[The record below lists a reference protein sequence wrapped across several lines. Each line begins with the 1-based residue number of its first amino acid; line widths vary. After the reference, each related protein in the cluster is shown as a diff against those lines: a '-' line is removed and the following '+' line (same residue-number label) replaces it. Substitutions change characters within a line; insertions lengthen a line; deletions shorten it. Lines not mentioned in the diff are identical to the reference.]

1 MSPDAS
7 NQYNIELASRQIE
20 IGEWAYNNK
29 MDTLFVFQILF
40 MSILF
45 VSILVALRS
54 TGMIGGPFV
63 WYSLLIVMLI
73 VILII
78 INRSMYTNN
87 ERDVRLWNRRRFN
100 DDNTKQSPLGRGDP
114 SYQSYLEGV
123 RAKYGSSKYGSGSE
137 CNCDGK

>member
-29 MDTLFVFQILF
+29 MDTLFVFQVLF

-45 VSILVALRS
+45 VSILVALKS

-63 WYSLLIVMLI
+63 WYSLVIVMLI
-73 VILII
+73 VVLII

-87 ERDVRLWNRRRFN
+87 ERDVRLWNKRRFN

-123 RAKYGSSKYGSGSE
+123 RAKYGSSA
-137 CNCDGK
+137 CNCNK